1 MMGVPKVMI
10 FFAVLIS
17 SVLYWATS
25 NVCKYNFALEKK
37 TRQLNIITENIDPTL
52 GNAKYYVYRELNCN
66 DVYLE
71 WDYERVIENLSSI
84 IILPNLKYNNI
95 LTESNKSEAKNKVEL
110 TYDKFPKEFVI
121 PLFES
126 PCILQDPIK

>member
-1 MMGVPKVMI
+1 MTENKMMSVPKVMI

-71 WDYERVIENLSSI
+71 WDYERVIENLQTISVLI
-84 IILPNLKYNNI
+84 YQELNTDIRGDPN
-95 LTESNKSEAKNKVEL
+95 
-110 TYDKFPKEFVI
+110 
-121 PLFES
+121 
-126 PCILQDPIK
+126 